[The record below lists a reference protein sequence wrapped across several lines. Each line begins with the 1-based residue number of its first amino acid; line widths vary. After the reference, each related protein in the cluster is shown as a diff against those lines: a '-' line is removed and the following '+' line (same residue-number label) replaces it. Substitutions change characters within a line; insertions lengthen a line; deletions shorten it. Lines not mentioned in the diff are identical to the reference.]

1 MEVKSP
7 IIGIPEILL
16 PKAIGSLTSF
26 FWNFSYEIISL
37 RETLSLVSFGIS
49 IPTVFLPGITDTLAE
64 VELVLRAKSSDKFI
78 ILETLTPG
86 AGSNSY
92 KLTTGPLLMALILP
106 SIPKSNKIFSMNSPS
121 GRFLFKSVALSFEEF
136 FSR

>member
-1 MEVKSP
+1 MMVFIQTDLPEPVVPAIKRCGMEVKSP

-49 IPTVFLPGITDTLAE
+49 IPTVFLPGITETLAE
-64 VELVLRAKSSDKFI
+64 VDLVLRAKSSD
-78 ILETLTPG
+78 
-86 AGSNSY
+86 
-92 KLTTGPLLMALILP
+92 
-106 SIPKSNKIFSMNSPS
+106 
-121 GRFLFKSVALSFEEF
+121 
-136 FSR
+136 